1 MDWWLDEVTLEFL
14 SALMVLWFYGVGLQF
29 GLVSLDLLLY
39 QSLSR
44 GALFLLVFVQESEED
59 EPDAVED
66 ETGSEET
73 SSELRDDQTDTS
85 SAEVPSA
92 RPRRAV
98 TLRSSTE
105 SDRPP
110 PMERARRSR
119 RPQPISCSEVEKSP
133 QVKEVSMTPGYQC
146 FPYTALQC
154 LASLIWGGYPYCA
167 AAWFSTPRGF
177 L

>member
-1 MDWWLDEVTLEFL
+1 MTW
-14 SALMVLWFYGVGLQF
+14 ALQF
-29 GLVSLDLLLY
+29 SLVSLDLLLY
-39 QSLSR
+39 QSLSPD
-44 GALFLLVFVQESEED
+44 ALFLLVFVQESEED

-119 RPQPISCSEVEKSP
+119 RPQAVSCSEVEKSP
-133 QVKEVSMTPGYQC
+133 QLKEVSMTPGYRY
-146 FPYTALQC
+146 FPCTVLQC
-154 LASLIWGGYPYCA
+154 LTFLIWGGHPYSA
-167 AAWFSTPRGF
+167 AAWLPTPCGF